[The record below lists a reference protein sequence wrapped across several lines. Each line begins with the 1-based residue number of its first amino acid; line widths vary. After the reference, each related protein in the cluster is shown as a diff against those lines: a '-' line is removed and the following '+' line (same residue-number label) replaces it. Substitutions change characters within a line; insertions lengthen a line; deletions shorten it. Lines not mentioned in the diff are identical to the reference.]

1 MGLVATVLNSINSV
15 EKDLYNLMPSFQ
27 STTGIAF

>member
-27 STTGIAF
+27 GTIGIAF